1 MKRRRMIMFAGLF
14 AAIGAAL
21 LAPQAVF
28 AGCQITDPGC
38 YIDDFAHN
46 QLYQFD
52 LSIWQINRAG
62 LVLARWLEDL
72 RVWLTDSVFADAF
85 TTLKEPVKFFFYL
98 ALILAWL
105 IFIIS
110 FMVQNFIDLR
120 WVDLRRAMRPILLAV
135 FIFTFGGTLL
145 KETEQVRLIGGTILQ
160 QAASEA
166 VQAAEA
172 PRVPTENTGDMAD
185 ASSSIYNSATS
196 CGTPAR
202 SQSAMFLND
211 YSARYLWS
219 NAEDIHCADLMALA
233 GEFYNKYFP
242 YGQNISNETDP
253 DRRQLAV
260 AWAAQGGMRQVTGVF
275 MMAGAIIEQIVQ
287 LMFAV
292 ALALVWFGI
301 LISLVFAVFV
311 PTEELFSSQIK
322 ALLSVL
328 RSSWLASFL
337 IGLGLAVLQIVAKSG
352 NGFLVLICGLVLIAV
367 AIWQGKQALQ
377 TMSTALSA
385 VSTAT
390 GSAPQAVGGMIKSWG
405 MTAALVAGVAATGG
419 GLGAAL
425 GSVGSTMVRRA
436 GRSVGDNPLSE
447 AAGRV
452 LSNRVADRLD
462 NYTQDQRIQQDA
474 KLNAAEA
481 AWYER
486 GEYADAG
493 TSAADADAK
502 QQAEAAR
509 QRAREQQA
517 RVLERRAERARQARN
532 FAKAGQL
539 RREASKLR
547 GGPAQRLDLDAT
559 TLEPDM
565 DPAEMDRALEKLHE
579 AHDDPEMQ
587 RRVLAET
594 AALAQ
599 RRAQLKLIRNQA
611 LREKRSDDAKAAI
624 GELRDL
630 PADQQGQ
637 EAAAAPAQPRRRR
650 ARVVRGPSRMVKT
663 LPPVLEPGRD
673 APAAG
678 VLDTPATPD
687 ASDDPNLIRFNPA
700 SVPSKEVEAEH
711 LPAASEAEQD
721 VRISYDPEHGMS
733 VNGIPV
739 LDLRYSDDG
748 RTAVLRTVH
757 RTITVAN
764 TWGGNLAQAHGREQK
779 GRIARRTDLANTSAV
794 AAPGTAAAAAA
805 GQVGPETSGMPAA
818 TDGQPGDTKSSEQGT
833 IASANAPTATNGQP
847 TTVTPGQSAR
857 AQAAPRA
864 ARGTT
869 AQAAQPGAATNSM
882 ANTAAPP
889 AASAN
894 PTTIRSGD
902 AEQATIAPAAVAAAP
917 VPHVVAPS
925 APAAPV
931 TPGATPAS
939 VPQAVPVASTPVAAP
954 TTTSAAAPVVAPA
967 PSAPNVAPVEVPAAA
982 SAPVSSASAPPI
994 ASGTPAAVKPA
1005 PRASNDLPLNAAI
1018 APASAATPVAP
1029 AGAAVSAEER
1039 GPVQPTRATAGP
1051 VLPKVVE
1058 VRGRADAADHRPET
1072 TPAVPVVTAASTKS
1086 ATTTRQPWKRRKQGN
1101 E

>member
-1 MKRRRMIMFAGLF
+1 MKRRRMTMVAVLTG
-14 AAIGAAL
+14 AIGAVL
-21 LAPQAVF
+21 LAPHAAF

-72 RVWLTDSVFADAF
+72 RVWLTDSVFTDAF
-85 TTLKEPVKFFFYL
+85 TTLKEPVKFVFYL

-110 FMVQNFIDLR
+110 FMVQNLIDLR
-120 WVDLRRAMRPILLAV
+120 WVDLRQAMRPILLAV

-160 QAASEA
+160 HAASEA

-185 ASSSIYNSATS
+185 ASSSIYTSATS

-211 YSARYLWS
+211 YGARYLWS
-219 NAEDIHCADLMALA
+219 NAEDVHCADLMALA
-233 GEFYNKYFP
+233 GEFYSKYFP
-242 YGQNISNETDP
+242 YGQNISDETDP

-275 MMAGAIIEQIVQ
+275 MMSGAIIEQIVQ
-287 LMFAV
+287 LVFAI
-292 ALALVWFGI
+292 ALTLVWFGI

-311 PTEELFSSQIK
+311 PTEELFSSQIT

-367 AIWQGKQALQ
+367 AIWQGRQALQ
-377 TMSTALSA
+377 TMSTALCA
-385 VSTAT
+385 VSTAS
-390 GSAPQAVGGMIKSWG
+390 GSAPQAVGGMLKSWG

-425 GSVGSTMVRRA
+425 SSVGSTMVRRA

-509 QRAREQQA
+509 LRAREQQA

-539 RREASKLR
+539 RREAFKLR
-547 GGPAQRLDLDAT
+547 GGPAQRPDHDAT

-565 DPAEMDRALEKLHE
+565 DPAEMDRALEQLHE
-579 AHDDPEMQ
+579 VHDDPEMQ

-611 LREKRSDDAKAAI
+611 LRDKRFDDAKAAI

-630 PADQQGQ
+630 AADQHGQ
-637 EAAAAPAQPRRRR
+637 QAAATPVKSRRRR
-650 ARVVRGPSRMVKT
+650 VRVVRGPSRMVKT

-673 APAAG
+673 ASAAG
-678 VLDTPATPD
+678 ALDTPAAPD

-711 LPAASEAEQD
+711 LPAASEAQQD

-733 VNGIPV
+733 VNGIAV

-748 RTAVLRTVH
+748 RTAVLRTAH
-757 RTITVAN
+757 RTITVAT
-764 TWGGNLAQAHGREQK
+764 TWGGDLAQAHGREHK
-779 GRIARRTDLANTSAV
+779 GRITWRTELVNTSA
-794 AAPGTAAAAAA
+794 AAASGTATAAAA
-805 GQVGPETSGMPAA
+805 GQVSPETNGMPAA
-818 TDGQPGDTKSSEQGT
+818 TNGQPANTKSSEQGT

-847 TTVTPGQSAR
+847 TTVAPSQSAR
-857 AQAAPRA
+857 VQAVLRASRSATTQAAR
-864 ARGTT
+864 
-869 AQAAQPGAATNSM
+869 PGAATNGM

-889 AASAN
+889 AALAN
-894 PTTIRSGD
+894 PTTIRGGD
-902 AEQATIAPAAVAAAP
+902 AEHATITPAAVAAAP
-917 VPHVVAPS
+917 VP
-925 APAAPV
+925 
-931 TPGATPAS
+931 
-939 VPQAVPVASTPVAAP
+939 Q
-954 TTTSAAAPVVAPA
+954 VVAPA
-967 PSAPNVAPVEVPAAA
+967 PVAAMPVAAAPVAPVVVPAPAAPNVVPVEAPAAT
-982 SAPVSSASAPPI
+982 SAPASSASTSPI
-994 ASGTPAAVKPA
+994 ASAIPAAVQPA
-1005 PRASNDLPLNAAI
+1005 PRASSGLPLNSATT
-1018 APASAATPVAP
+1018 PVSAATTVAP
-1029 AGAAVSAEER
+1029 AGAAVPVEEH
-1039 GPVQPTRATAGP
+1039 GPTQPTRATASP
-1051 VLPKVVE
+1051 VLPKVAE
-1058 VRGRADAADHRPET
+1058 MRRREAEAAPVAQSET
-1072 TPAVPVVTAASTKS
+1072 AAAVPAASS
-1086 ATTTRQPWKRRKQGN
+1086 AAVPSAPARQPWKRRKRG
-1101 E
+1101 ES